1 MRWRLAE
8 RVAAT
13 CGRVCWQG
21 GNEHFFSMEM
31 SAIRA
36 GTPESPH
43 TTPTS
48 TLDRLAM

>member
-1 MRWRLAE
+1 MRRRLAE
-8 RVAAT
+8 WVAAR

-21 GNEHFFSMEM
+21 GNEHFFS
-31 SAIRA
+31 IRA
-36 GTPESPH
+36 GKPESPH